1 MASGGKWSTGAKNY
15 LPDRLDLPRACT
27 WTRVHWR
34 PFAHAD
40 PLHRRNLRSAVH
52 VAYLRSNLLYV
63 HVHFFFLLFF
73 LFFLRP
79 SARFFIAASF
89 PLASHGKFQRVR
101 ASTFLLDAKQ
111 KIAMIGDR
119 LKFQSSV
126 ASRAAIS
133 YLSLPRVACRREYCA
148 PRFRARFYLFRNCI
162 SMLMS
167 FNTLTAI
174 IHTTGVRFLFLRRVR
189 VIGCHGRE
197 IKI

>member
-1 MASGGKWSTGAKNY
+1 M
-15 LPDRLDLPRACT
+15 
-27 WTRVHWR
+27 HWR

-63 HVHFFFLLFF
+63 HVHSFF
-73 LFFLRP
+73 LFSFFLRS
-79 SARFFIAASF
+79 SARFFIAASS
-89 PLASHGKFQRVR
+89 PPASHGKFQRVR

-133 YLSLPRVACRREYCA
+133 YLSLPRVACRREHCA

-174 IHTTGVRFLFLRRVR
+174 THTIGVMFLFLRRVR
-189 VIGCHGRE
+189 VIGCHRGE